1 MRLPIRLIIEETKKE
16 SYMRADLIGEIGI
29 NIIDPYTQYLASE
42 KERQKAKRYLAT
54 EYPGIEITDEVLEIF
69 IQDEERAVIMGKSS
83 DPELHYPHYAN
94 YLQDAQDK
102 FEYMVDCGYGYGNEH
117 LPFI

>member
-1 MRLPIRLIIEETKKE
+1 
-16 SYMRADLIGEIGI
+16 
-29 NIIDPYTQYLASE
+29 
-42 KERQKAKRYLAT
+42 
-54 EYPGIEITDEVLEIF
+54 LEIF

-83 DPELHYPHYAN
+83 DPELNYPHYAN